1 MRTSNRIAALLTVL
15 AIVAFCSVPA
25 FAHHGWASYD
35 RSKPLTITGTV
46 SAVAYA
52 NPHVTIKLTV
62 DGKKWFA
69 ILAPP
74 ARMSTRGIPKGGIK
88 VGDTVTVEGYPAR
101 DKDGEMRAERLTLA
115 GTAYDLR

>member
-1 MRTSNRIAALLTVL
+1 MRTIHRIAALLVVL
-15 AIVAFCSVPA
+15 AAVAVCSVPA

-35 RSKPLTITGTV
+35 RSKPLTLTGPVTEV
-46 SAVAYA
+46 TFA
-52 NPHVTIKLTV
+52 NPHVAVKLTV

-74 ARMSTRGIPKGGIK
+74 SRMSSRGIPKGGIK

-101 DKDGEMRAERLTLA
+101 DKEGEMRAERLTLS
-115 GTAYDLR
+115 GTAYELR

>member
-1 MRTSNRIAALLTVL
+1 MRMNNRIAALLAMLATV
-15 AIVAFCSVPA
+15 VFCTVPA

-35 RSKPLTITGTV
+35 RSKPLTLIG
-46 SAVAYA
+46 AVTAVTYA
-52 NPHVTIKLTV
+52 NPHVTVKFTV

-74 ARMSTRGIPKGGIK
+74 ARMSSRGIPKGGIK
-88 VGDTVTVEGYPAR
+88 VGDSVTVEGYPAR
-101 DKDGEMRAERLTLA
+101 DKEGEMRAERLTLA

>member
-1 MRTSNRIAALLTVL
+1 MRTINRIAALLVTL
-15 AIVAFCSVPA
+15 AAVILCSASA

-35 RSKPLTITGTV
+35 RSKPLTITGPVT
-46 SAVAYA
+46 AVTYV
-52 NPHVTIKLTV
+52 NPHVAIKLTV
-62 DGKKWFA
+62 DGRKWFA

-74 ARMSTRGIPKGGIK
+74 SRMSSRGIPKGGIK
-88 VGDTVTVEGYPAR
+88 VGDTVTVEGYPSR